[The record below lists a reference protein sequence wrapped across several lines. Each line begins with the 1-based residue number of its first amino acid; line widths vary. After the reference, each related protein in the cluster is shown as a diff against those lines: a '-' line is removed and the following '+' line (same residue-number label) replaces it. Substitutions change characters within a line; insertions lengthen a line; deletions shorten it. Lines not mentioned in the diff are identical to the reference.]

1 MHGFCLK
8 MDDDD
13 HNNDSAIIYDN
24 KHNFSS
30 CIMILVL
37 QRLNVVDFP
46 TDKMK

>member
-24 KHNFSS
+24 KHNVSS

-37 QRLNVVDFP
+37 QRL
-46 TDKMK
+46 